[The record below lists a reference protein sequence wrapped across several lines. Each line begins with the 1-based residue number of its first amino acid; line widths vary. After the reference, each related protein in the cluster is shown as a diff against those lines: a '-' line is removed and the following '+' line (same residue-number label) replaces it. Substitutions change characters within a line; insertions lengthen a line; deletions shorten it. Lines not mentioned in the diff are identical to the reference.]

1 MGDIDRIGRLRTWA
15 RRRGARRR
23 QALRQWIEA
32 TPNLIHVSILVF
44 VPLLIGVVTL
54 LANSL
59 EQLSFLLFPPLAS
72 GTFTLFSD
80 PDGPYADPWRFVAG
94 LSLGALCGW
103 VALDVSAHY
112 WYQVAPQAFE
122 VHAGAAALAVFLTGV
137 LTWAMDLEVP
147 AAFSTALL
155 VLVTGT
161 SQLAYVVAVATSS
174 AVVAGGFSIWR
185 DRFYERRA
193 QYLYRTTKGDDHV
206 LVPIVGEASEATVAF
221 ASHLAGAHEAGKVVL
236 LSLVETGGPDTAGPE
251 AADGTRSARGAYY
264 YEEDAPD
271 DETGID
277 GVPGETVA
285 HLTDLEATVESTYDV
300 PCEVAVAP
308 GGSRR
313 GQRVVTVA
321 HETNCDLIVTPYAAD
336 EAGAALAP
344 FVRDVFRGDVDAV
357 AFRSVDD
364 RREWHRVLVGV
375 RRIGDIA
382 HATIDFGLR
391 LAGSTGS
398 VSVFSCIG
406 AEGDRRDAERRL
418 ADAVEPFTGPLET
431 RVSRSEVTDFLDR
444 AGRHAD
450 VTIVGASTDRG
461 IASRYIEPPTFE
473 RLNEIP
479 CDLAVVH
486 RA

>member
-1 MGDIDRIGRLRTWA
+1 MSEIDRLARLHTRL
-15 RRRGARRR
+15 RRRGALRR
-23 QALRQWIEA
+23 QALRRWIEA

-54 LANSL
+54 LSNSI

-80 PDGPYADPWRFVAG
+80 PEGPYADPWRFVAG

-103 VALDVSAHY
+103 AALDVSAHY
-112 WYQVAPQAFE
+112 WYHVTPQAFQ
-122 VHAGAAALAVFLTGV
+122 VHAGAAALAVFLTGA

-185 DRFYERRA
+185 DHFYQRRA

-206 LVPIVGEASEATVAF
+206 LVPIVGESSEATVAF
-221 ASHLAGAHEAGKVVL
+221 ASHLAAAHEAGKVVL
-236 LSLVETGGPDTAGPE
+236 LGLLEEGERDAAAMATSDTVGSTQGG
-251 AADGTRSARGAYY
+251 YY
-264 YEEDAPD
+264 YEADAPE
-271 DETGID
+271 DETAVE
-277 GVPGETVA
+277 GVPADTITR
-285 HLTDLEATVESTYDV
+285 LTELEATVESTYDV

-308 GGSRR
+308 GG
-313 GQRVVTVA
+313 GGTGKRVVTVA

-336 EAGAALAP
+336 EDGDALAP

-357 AFRSVDD
+357 AFRSVED
-364 RREWHRVLVGV
+364 RREWRSVLVGV

-391 LAGSTGS
+391 LVGSSGS

-406 AEGDRRDAERRL
+406 TAGDRRDAERRL
-418 ADAVEPFTGPLET
+418 ADAVNPSVARSKRASPGATSPTSWTERATT
-431 RVSRSEVTDFLDR
+431 RTLRSSAR
-444 AGRHAD
+444 APTA
-450 VTIVGASTDRG
+450 VWPVGTSNRRRSSA
-461 IASRYIEPPTFE
+461 
-473 RLNEIP
+473 
-479 CDLAVVH
+479 
-486 RA
+486 